1 MTAQAS
7 DILYFDGNEYMLYS
21 EPLEEYFGQNP
32 PRPEIEATCT
42 ACWRGYIATW
52 RIKRDKLYM
61 ISLQSFDG
69 DDLALKQKLFP
80 GDDMIFA
87 SWFTGPLVCP
97 YGDEVEYVH
106 MGYGTTYEKYLI
118 IGVEHGILT
127 STNDISLDQYREWCR
142 ARYSSTQNA

>member
-32 PRPEIEATCT
+32 PRPEIESTCT

-52 RIKRDKLYM
+52 RIKRDKLY
-61 ISLQSFDG
+61 IASLQSFDG
-69 DDLALKQKLFP
+69 DDLALKQKLFS

-97 YGDEVEYVH
+97 YGEEVEYVH

-118 IGVEHGILT
+118 IGVEHGIVT
-127 STNDISLDQYREWCR
+127 SSNDISLDQYREWCR
-142 ARYSSTQNA
+142 ASYSSTQNA

>member
-7 DILYFDGNEYMLYS
+7 DILYFDGSEYILYS
-21 EPLEEYFGQNP
+21 EPLEFYFEQHP
-32 PRPEIEATCT
+32 PRPDIEATCS

-61 ISLQSFDG
+61 VSLQSFDG

-97 YGDEVEYVH
+97 YGEEVEYVH
-106 MGYGTTYEKYLI
+106 MGYGTTYENYLI
-118 IGVEHGILT
+118 LEVEHGIVT
-127 STNDISLDQYREWCR
+127 ASNDISLDQYREWCR

>member
-127 STNDISLDQYREWCR
+127 STNDISLDQFREWCR

>member
-52 RIKRDKLYM
+52 HIKRYKLYM

-97 YGDEVEYVH
+97 YGDEVVYVH
-106 MGYGTTYEKYLI
+106 MGHGTTYEKYLI

>member
-61 ISLQSFDG
+61 VSIQSFGG

-142 ARYSSTQNA
+142 ARYSSTQSA

>member
-52 RIKRDKLYM
+52 RIKRDKLY
-61 ISLQSFDG
+61 IASLQSFDG

-87 SWFTGPLVCP
+87 SWFTGFLVCP